1 MSSRCKDLVTLLILI
16 LSAAFTPGCAGTH
29 FRAVEDQFPGPVRFD
44 PASVLAQEY
53 WTGIVFGGVKIGFS
67 HFRLE
72 PAHEEPGQID
82 ITSEAVFS

>member
-1 MSSRCKDLVTLLILI
+1 VVL
-16 LSAAFTPGCAGTH
+16 PGCAGSH
-29 FRAVEDQFPGPVRFD
+29 FRPAEQQFPGSAGFD
-44 PASVLAQEY
+44 PASVFGQEY
-53 WTGIVFGGVKIGFS
+53 WTGIVFDGEKIGFS